1 MNILENINKTV
12 VPEMDWDTG
21 KNISYTQLSLW
32 SECPHKW
39 EMMYIHKMK
48 QPPSIY
54 LSFGSAMHEVVQHFL
69 DVMYNVTKKQALTPS
84 VLIDLNYISWDS
96 EFKFSRLIEGSIQ
109 FFVLPVPSLSYWR
122 SYSQ

>member
-1 MNILENINKTV
+1 MTLLDKWLLKCPNGHFFLSGYTVRTGWLNVAFNIRRITE
-12 VPEMDWDTG
+12 
-21 KNISYTQLSLW
+21 
-32 SECPHKW
+32 
-39 EMMYIHKMK
+39 
-48 QPPSIY
+48 
-54 LSFGSAMHEVVQHFL
+54 
-69 DVMYNVTKKQALTPS
+69 VTKKQALTPS